1 MYRIGVDLGGTNI
14 AVGIVNENNEMTAS
28 AHTPTRAERGA
39 DAVIADIC
47 NCIDNALL
55 LSGTELGECAGIGIG
70 SPGTCDSE
78 KGVVVQAFNLDWFN
92 VPLCEKIR
100 DHFGIPVKLDNDANC
115 AALGETVA
123 GAARGADDVLMI
135 TLGTGVGGGM
145 ILKGKIYA
153 GYRNLGG
160 ELGHTCIAMDGEEC
174 SCGEKG
180 CWEAYASATALIRQ
194 GEWAAA
200 AHPESRLNELGKL
213 DGLKIFTA
221 MHEGDETAKQVV
233 EDYCRYV
240 AVGLVNLVNC
250 VYPQVI
256 ILGGGICGQ
265 GETLLSPI
273 REYMAEHF
281 FVGKRELMPEIKRAR
296 LGNDAGIIGAAA
308 LV

>member
-14 AVGIVNENNEMTAS
+14 AVGLVNEENVMVAT
-28 AHTPTRAERGA
+28 AHTPTKPERGPE
-39 DAVIADIC
+39 AVIADIC
-47 NCIDNALL
+47 SCIDNALL
-55 LSGTELGECAGIGIG
+55 LSGVDIEECAGIGIG

-78 KGVVVQAFNLDWFN
+78 RGVVVQAFNLGWFD
-92 VPLCEKIR
+92 VPVCEKLSER
-100 DHFGIPVKLDNDANC
+100 FGIKARLDNDANC

-123 GAARGADDVLMI
+123 GAAKGAEDVLMI

-145 ILKGKIYA
+145 IINGSIYA
-153 GYRNLGG
+153 GHGNLGG
-160 ELGHTCIAMDGEEC
+160 ELGHICIAMDGEQC

-194 GEWAAA
+194 GERAAA
-200 AHPESRLNELGKL
+200 AEPASKLNEMGKL
-213 DGLKIFTA
+213 NGLKIFTA
-221 MHEGDETAKQVV
+221 MHEGDETARRVV
-233 EDYCRYV
+233 ADYCRYV

-250 VYPQVI
+250 IYPKVI
-256 ILGGGICGQ
+256 ILGGGICAQ

-281 FVGKRELMPEIKRAR
+281 FVGKRELMPELRQAQ